1 MEDRTMKMKFKGLL
15 NEKLPIRASFSED
28 GRYVICGSEDQEV
41 YIWNS
46 VGKVSNSVIELAKD
60 HNAQYEHFKAH
71 DDSCTVA
78 LFVPRQ
84 AIEFSSAL
92 EVNKI
97 KHMFVSAGFDG
108 TIRFY
113 ESRHK

>member
-1 MEDRTMKMKFKGLL
+1 MKMKFKGLL

-28 GRYVICGSEDQEV
+28 GKFVICGSEDHDV

-46 VGKVSNSVIELAKD
+46 HGKVSNSLIMDSAKD

-78 LFVPRQ
+78 LFAPRQ

-108 TIRFY
+108 TIRIF
-113 ESRHK
+113 ESRAK